1 MSEHQLHITS
11 VDFVDGGWIPL
22 KNTARGDDISPQF
35 EIDGITE
42 KAVSLAITLDDSSH
56 PIFKNYNHWIIWN
69 LPIKSIIPAAIPYGK
84 TIEFLDGA
92 VQGVA
97 YGRNRYK
104 GPKPP
109 LKLVHTY
116 VFTVYVLDFKL
127 DMPASSKK
135 ADVIESMEG
144 HILQQ
149 STISGKY
156 QSRK

>member
-1 MSEHQLHITS
+1 MSEQQLHITS
-11 VDFVDGGWIPL
+11 IDFVDGGWIPL

-35 EIDGITE
+35 EIEGITE

-56 PIFKNYNHWIIWN
+56 PIFPNYNHWTIWN
-69 LPIKSIIPAAIPYGK
+69 LPVKSTIPAAIPHGK
-84 TIEFLDGA
+84 TIGFLDGA

-109 LKLVHTY
+109 IKSIHTY
-116 VFTVYVLDFKL
+116 VFTVYVLDCKL
-127 DMPASSKK
+127 DLPASSKK
-135 ADVIESMEG
+135 AEVIRSMSG
-144 HILQQ
+144 HVLQQ
-149 STISGKY
+149 ATISGKY